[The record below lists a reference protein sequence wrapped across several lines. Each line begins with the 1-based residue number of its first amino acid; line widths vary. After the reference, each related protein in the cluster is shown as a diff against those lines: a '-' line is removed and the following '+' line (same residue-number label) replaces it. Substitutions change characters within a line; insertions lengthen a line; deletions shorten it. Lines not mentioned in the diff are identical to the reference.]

1 MCAPCMSRWCE
12 KKTKEEEPEDKIARM
27 ICGVKELFPFVDMVT
42 DKKDNVMAITMAVEE
57 RYIDEVDKIDIY
69 D

>member
-1 MCAPCMSRWCE
+1 M
-12 KKTKEEEPEDKIARM
+12 TKEEESEDKIAGAVFEVRK
-27 ICGVKELFPFVDMVT
+27 IFPFVDVVK

-57 RYIDEVDKIDIY
+57 RYIDEVEKIDIY